1 MSPVDDDLR
10 DLLRRRADQVSTHR
24 DVPRALVGRAR
35 RRIALNALGVGVAV
49 VVLAGGAFAGVR
61 AIQRNTNT
69 PGSFQSSPPAP
80 SAVTSACTA
89 GQLRGVGSMQGAAGS
104 REGAIR
110 FTNYSN
116 KTCTLQGTP
125 TITLL
130 DGNLHPI
137 TSGVT
142 FASSPPAWQANAT
155 PKPAGWP
162 VVTLA
167 PFRSASIRVRWSNW
181 CPQGRT
187 APLWRIN
194 IPGGGPVNA
203 NGMEAVSPP
212 PCNGPG
218 MPSRVERGPF
228 EPAG

>member
-1 MSPVDDDLR
+1 MSPVEDDLR
-10 DLLRRRADQVSTHR
+10 ELLRHRADDVSTHR
-24 DVPRALVGRAR
+24 EVPRSLLPRAR
-35 RRIALNALGVGVAV
+35 RRIALNALGVSVAV
-49 VVLAGGAFAGVR
+49 VALAGGAFVGVR

-69 PGSFQSSPPAP
+69 PGPFSTSPPAP
-80 SAVTSACTA
+80 VVTTPACTS
-89 GQLRGVGSMQGAAGS
+89 GQLRTVGSMEGAAGS

-130 DGNLHPI
+130 DGNLRPI
-137 TSGVT
+137 TSGVR
-142 FASSPPAWQANAT
+142 FSSSPPAWQANAL

-167 PFRSASIRVRWSNW
+167 PFHSASIRVRWSNW

-187 APLWRIN
+187 APLWRIH
-194 IPGGGPVNA
+194 IGSGTVDA

-212 PCNGPG
+212 PCNGAG
-218 MPSRVERGPF
+218 QPSTVERGPF
-228 EPAG
+228 EPSK

>member
-1 MSPVDDDLR
+1 MTPVDDDLR
-10 DLLRRRADQVSTHR
+10 ELLRRRADQVSTHR

-35 RRIALNALGVGVAV
+35 RRIALNALGAGVAV

-61 AIQRNTNT
+61 AIQRNPST
-69 PGSFQSSPPAP
+69 PGSFSSSPPAP
-80 SAVTSACTA
+80 AVVSTACTS
-89 GQLRGVGSMQGAAGS
+89 GQLRAVGSMQGAAGS

-116 KTCTLQGTP
+116 KSCTLQGTP
-125 TITLL
+125 IITLL

-142 FASSPPAWQANAT
+142 FASSPPAWQANAS

-167 PFRSASIRVRWSNW
+167 PFRSASMRLRWTNW

-187 APLWRIN
+187 APLWQIH
-194 IPGGGPVNA
+194 IPGSGTVNA
-203 NGMEAVSPP
+203 NGMEAESPP